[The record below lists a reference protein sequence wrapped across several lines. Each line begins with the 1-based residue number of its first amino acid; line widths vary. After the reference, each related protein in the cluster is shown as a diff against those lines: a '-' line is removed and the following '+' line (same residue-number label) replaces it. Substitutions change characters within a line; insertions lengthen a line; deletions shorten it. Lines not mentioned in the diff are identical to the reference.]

1 MKILSEKIVEPT
13 LPRHAQVADH
23 IRNGILSGRFL
34 AGSRIT
40 ERSICEE
47 TGASRSSVREAIRQL
62 ESEGYLTNIPNR
74 GPVVATLSAQEAA
87 DIYQVRGV
95 LEGLAVRNFISFAS
109 EEQRQELRASLG
121 ELEAA
126 IEEKNVQAQLKAIEH
141 FYETLLQGCYNAT
154 LVDLV
159 HMLNARIV
167 RLRATSI
174 RSPGRIR
181 HSLAELKEIAA
192 AIENDDLAAA
202 WEASIRHMEITS
214 AVAQRVIGQQ
224 QIKNK

>member
-1 MKILSEKIVEPT
+1 MV
-13 LPRHAQVADH
+13 
-23 IRNGILSGRFL
+23 
-34 AGSRIT
+34 
-40 ERSICEE
+40 
-47 TGASRSSVREAIRQL
+47 
-62 ESEGYLTNIPNR
+62 
-74 GPVVATLSAQEAA
+74 
-87 DIYQVRGV
+87 
-95 LEGLAVRNFISFAS
+95 
-109 EEQRQELRASLG
+109 
-121 ELEAA
+121 AA
-126 IEEKNVQAQLKAIEH
+126 IPYRWEREK
-141 FYETLLQGCYNAT
+141 AT

-159 HMLNARIV
+159 RMLNARIV

-202 WEASIRHMEITS
+202 WEASIHHMEITS